1 MTTIHKIIAA
11 ACFIAIGFGAGII
24 LTLKAVGFS

>member
-11 ACFIAIGFGAGII
+11 ACFAAIGFSVGVIV
-24 LTLKAVGFS
+24 TLKVVGFA

>member
-11 ACFIAIGFGAGII
+11 ACFAAIGFSVGII
-24 LTLKAVGFS
+24 ITLKAVGFS

>member
-11 ACFIAIGFGAGII
+11 ACFIAIGFGAGIVF
-24 LTLKAVGFS
+24 TLKVVGFS